1 MFPKNKTLIIINQ
14 LFVKQILLWCQK
26 SRVCWL
32 AQWRHRGCGKS
43 CELCTSEDENT
54 TCGFF
59 FKKISS
65 VLTPNF
71 HPTQALRRVEEQW
84 RTCSDCLSLFYSSGT
99 RELPSRTSFLLGS
112 WSKAKHWNSRNPKG
126 VNNRSCLEVPK
137 RWNMCSVI

>member
-1 MFPKNKTLIIINQ
+1 LMSKIQ
-14 LFVKQILLWCQK
+14 SLLAGPVTPQRLWEIMWTVYLGRWK
-26 SRVCWL
+26 HNLRI
-32 AQWRHRGCGKS
+32 
-43 CELCTSEDENT
+43 
-54 TCGFF
+54 F

-137 RWNMCSVI
+137 RWNMCSAI